1 VDRDW
6 LERTNAD
13 LREGVMGSTQ
23 QQQSLRNQVR
33 PRVGLRGPAGA
44 ALAPPAS
51 PRCTHADGVF
61 ARYCAWR
68 TKRWRLAL

>member
-1 VDRDW
+1 MQAAAEGGVDRDW

-33 PRVGLRGPAGA
+33 PRVCYAGQQE
-44 ALAPPAS
+44 PHFFS
-51 PRCTHADGVF
+51 SRRRHT
-61 ARYCAWR
+61 
-68 TKRWRLAL
+68 